1 LHRPRATHRTCDLTL
16 LGPIDA
22 KRGVVQGIA
31 KRSCCAQKH
40 ARPLRASASPYARP
54 APLPSARGNACAPTQ
69 PPLPPRRDS
78 RRRGDQHHLHRER
91 VEYEGDGRDERIE
104 PATHTHICDATTGR
118 SERSR
123 DRWRFVKVLGG
134 KRTFF
139 EQQVQ
144 HRVDGGRRPKSRP
157 LSSAL
162 RGIEALLAVVEVGAL
177 LHSVISP
184 TLETG
189 LRTQHRPGEARSRWD
204 GQKASSC
211 EQPVGVA
218 RAGDSAPL
226 VDRSGRSEALSSAHH
241 AQ

>member
-1 LHRPRATHRTCDLTL
+1 M
-16 LGPIDA
+16 
-22 KRGVVQGIA
+22 
-31 KRSCCAQKH
+31 
-40 ARPLRASASPYARP
+40 LRAKACPTAARIRQPICAASSPALCARQRVRAHPTPSASAPRFPTTWRP
-54 APLPSARGNACAPTQ
+54 APPPSRAR
-69 PPLPPRRDS
+69 RV
-78 RRRGDQHHLHRER
+78 RG
-91 VEYEGDGRDERIE
+91 GWPGRADERIE

-123 DRWRFVKVLGG
+123 DRWRFVKALGG